1 NWRGSAQGSTP
12 GASDSVSF
20 TGTAGA
26 DVDQDGL
33 NAFTEYSLATSDANN
48 TTGASAI
55 ILGRQSFTVNTIPDN
70 YLTLTI
76 TRAAAA
82 DDARLTVEF
91 STDLATWFNDATH
104 VVLATRTRN
113 GYGAL
118 IDTCPPKAPLPS
130 PPQQFLRL
138 HIQPR

>member
-91 STDLATWFNDATH
+91 STDLATWFNDATPLA
-104 VVLATRTRN
+104 LATPPRTAS
-113 GYGAL
+113 GAV
-118 IDTCPPKAPLPS
+118 IETWRAKDPIPS
-130 PPQQFLRL
+130 SPQQFLRL